1 MSKPAIRHRRIDVLK
16 QQKKSL
22 VWLVLLILL
31 AILLDFGFFAGQMRF
46 AKSLTYGGVLAYL
59 SNILFAWYAYKETR
73 ARFRQQIVHNMYL
86 GQMLKWGVTILGF
99 ALIFSQLATMA
110 WAVILGYAF
119 MHLMHSISMLM
130 IRH

>member
-22 VWLVLLILL
+22 VWLILLILL

-46 AKSLTYGGVLAYL
+46 AKSLTYGILLAYL
-59 SNILFAWYAYKETR
+59 SNVLFAWYAYKETR

-86 GQMLKWGVTILGF
+86 GQMLKWLVVIAGF
-99 ALIFSQLATMA
+99 ALIFAKLTTIA
-110 WAVILGYAF
+110 WAVVLGYA
-119 MHLMHSISMLM
+119 LMQVLYSVQLLLA
-130 IRH
+130 R

>member
-22 VWLVLLILL
+22 VWLILLILL
-31 AILLDFGFFAGQMRF
+31 AILLDFGFFTGQMRF

-86 GQMLKWGVTILGF
+86 GQMLKWLVVIAGF
-99 ALIFSQLATMA
+99 ALIFAKLTTIA
-110 WAVILGYAF
+110 WAVVLGYA
-119 MHLMHSISMLM
+119 LMQVLYSVQLLLA
-130 IRH
+130 R